1 MTSDNLISDHLV
13 IEPRGILDK
22 LNSYFSRDE
31 PKIGYGKN
39 IDPIV
44 QKQPPLISTLDDNI
58 NEANTIYDDY
68 YDFSPSS
75 NKMDDLKDRVFQN
88 YINNLGNYAFNQ
100 IGQGINQVGNKL
112 NHGLDVGIN
121 FGGGHSFRPHR
132 PVHHSSTPIKGGYGN
147 GHIPEYSGF
156 GYCKEDEISL
166 PVLVTGLAG
175 LALMW
180 WVLREK
186 IWQNGGRR
194 KKRNVWQRIQN
205 TVLNAN
211 SVLSGN

>member
-1 MTSDNLISDHLV
+1 MNSDNLISDRLV

-22 LNSYFSRDE
+22 LNSYFSRNE
-31 PKIGYGKN
+31 PTIGYGKN

-44 QKQPPLISTLDDNI
+44 NKQQPFIDDNI

-68 YDFSPSS
+68 YDYPPSS

-88 YINNLGNYAFNQ
+88 YLNNLGNYAFNQ
-100 IGQGINQVGNKL
+100 IGQGINQVGDKL
-112 NHGLDVGIN
+112 NHGLNLPIN
-121 FGGGHSFRPHR
+121 FGGGHSFRPSQ
-132 PVHHSSTPIKGGYGN
+132 HSFHQPIKGGYGN

-194 KKRNVWQRIQN
+194 RKKRNVWERMQN

-211 SVLSGN
+211 SVLNGN